1 VQEQLIRV
9 SQRHFRKKD
18 MATHPW
24 HDVPL
29 PDDLASSFPV
39 YIEIPKGSKVKYEL
53 DKATGLLWVDR
64 ILYSAVHY
72 PANYGFVPRTYCEDR
87 DPLDVLVLG
96 QEEVAPQV
104 LLRARAIGAMRMR
117 DEKSLDHKLIAVH
130 RDDPEYAVYQDIEEL
145 PQHRLLELRRFFLD
159 YKKLEGKEVA
169 VEAFLGPS
177 EALTILRNAVE
188 LYQRK
193 HPSLRTDV

>member
-1 VQEQLIRV
+1 
-9 SQRHFRKKD
+9 
-18 MATHPW
+18 MGTHPW
-24 HDVPL
+24 HDIPL
-29 PDDLASSFPV
+29 PEDLASYFPV

-96 QEEVAPQV
+96 QEAVVPQV
-104 LLRARAIGAMRMR
+104 VLRARAIGALRMQ
-117 DEKSLDHKLIAVH
+117 DGQSLDHKLIAVH
-130 RDDPEYAVYQDIEEL
+130 RDDPEYAVYQDIDEL

-159 YKKLEGKEVA
+159 YKKLEGKEVI
-169 VEAFLGPS
+169 VDAFLGPS
-177 EALTILRNAVE
+177 EALAILRDAVD
-188 LYQRK
+188 LYVRK
-193 HPSLRTDV
+193 RPGLR

>member
-1 VQEQLIRV
+1 
-9 SQRHFRKKD
+9 
-18 MATHPW
+18 MGTHPW

-29 PDDLASSFPV
+29 PEDLASYFPV

-53 DKATGLLWVDR
+53 DKTTGLLWVDR

-72 PANYGFVPRTYCEDR
+72 PANYGFVPRTYCEDL
-87 DPLDVLVLG
+87 DPLDVLVLS

-104 LLRARAIGAMRMR
+104 LLRARAVGAMRMR
-117 DEKSLDHKLIAVH
+117 DEQSLDHKIIAVH

-159 YKKLEGKEVA
+159 YKKLEGKEVS
-169 VEAFLGPS
+169 VEAFLGPR
-177 EALTILRNAVE
+177 EAMTILRNAVE

-193 HPSLRTDV
+193 RSSLRREV

>member
-1 VQEQLIRV
+1 MVL
-9 SQRHFRKKD
+9 
-18 MATHPW
+18 HPW

-29 PDDLASSFPV
+29 PDDLASHFPV

-64 ILYSAVHY
+64 VLYSSVHY
-72 PANYGFVPRTYCEDR
+72 PANYGFVPRTYADDG

-96 QEEVAPQV
+96 QEEVVPQV
-104 LLRARAIGAMRMR
+104 ILRAHAIGALRMR
-117 DEKSLDHKLIAVH
+117 DGKSLDHKLIAVH
-130 RDDPEYAVYQDIEEL
+130 WDDPDYAVFQDIDEL

-169 VEAFLGPS
+169 VDAFLGPT
-177 EALTILRNAVE
+177 ETLNILRGAVE
-188 LYQRK
+188 LYQVEQPGRRRK
-193 HPSLRTDV
+193 R

>member
-1 VQEQLIRV
+1 
-9 SQRHFRKKD
+9 
-18 MATHPW
+18 MGTHPW

-29 PDDLASSFPV
+29 PEDLTSYFPV

-96 QEEVAPQV
+96 QEDVAPQV
-104 LLRARAIGAMRMR
+104 LLRARAVGAMRMR

-159 YKKLEGKEVA
+159 YKKLEGKEVT
-169 VEAFLGPS
+169 VDAFLGPA
-177 EALTILRNAVE
+177 EAMAILRSAVD
-188 LYQRK
+188 LYQRRQS
-193 HPSLRTDV
+193 SLRRDV

>member
-1 VQEQLIRV
+1 
-9 SQRHFRKKD
+9 
-18 MATHPW
+18 MGTHPW

-29 PDDLASSFPV
+29 PEDLTSYFPV

-53 DKATGLLWVDR
+53 DKSTGLLWVDR

-72 PANYGFVPRTYCEDR
+72 PANYGFVPRTYAEDD

-104 LLRARAIGAMRMR
+104 LLRATAIGAMRMR
-117 DEKSLDHKLIAVH
+117 DEKSLDNKIIAVH
-130 RDDPEYAVYQDIEEL
+130 RDDPEYALYQDIEEL
-145 PQHRLLELRRFFLD
+145 PPHRLLELRRFFLD

-177 EALTILRNAVE
+177 EALSILRNAIEV
-188 LYQRK
+188 YSRK
-193 HPSLRTDV
+193 RPDVREV

>member
-1 VQEQLIRV
+1 
-9 SQRHFRKKD
+9 

-24 HDVPL
+24 HDIAL
-29 PDDLASSFPV
+29 PEDRQSYFPV
-39 YIEIPKGSKVKYEL
+39 YIEIPKGSKIKYEL

-72 PANYGFVPRTYCEDR
+72 PANYGFVPRTYCEDH

-96 QEEVAPQV
+96 QEPVAPQV
-104 LLRARAIGAMRMR
+104 LLRAHVIGALQMR
-117 DEKSLDHKLIAVH
+117 DERGTDHKLIAVH

-159 YKKLEGKEVA
+159 YKILEGKEVA
-169 VEAFLGPS
+169 VDAFLGPS
-177 EALTILRNAVE
+177 EALAILENAIA
-188 LYQRK
+188 LYERK
-193 HPSLRTDV
+193 RPSLRSNP

>member
-1 VQEQLIRV
+1 MGV
-9 SQRHFRKKD
+9 
-18 MATHPW
+18 HPW

-29 PDDLASSFPV
+29 PEDPASYFPV

-72 PANYGFVPRTYCEDR
+72 PANYGFVPRTYCEDQ
-87 DPLDVLVLG
+87 DPLDVLVLA
-96 QEEVAPQV
+96 QEAVAPQV

-117 DEKSLDHKLIAVH
+117 DEQSMDHKLIAVH
-130 RDDPEYAVYQDIEEL
+130 RDDPDYSVYQDIEEL

-159 YKKLEGKEVA
+159 YKKLEGKEVT
-169 VEAFLGPS
+169 VDAFLGPS
-177 EALTILRNAVE
+177 EAFAILRNAIE
-188 LYQRK
+188 LYEVKRL
-193 HPSLRTDV
+193 SLRARP

>member
-1 VQEQLIRV
+1 
-9 SQRHFRKKD
+9 

-29 PDDLASSFPV
+29 PDDLRSYFPA

-53 DKATGLLWVDR
+53 DNDTGLLWVDR

-72 PANYGFVPRTYCEDR
+72 PANYGFVPRTYAEDG

-96 QEEVAPQV
+96 QEEVAAQV
-104 LLRARAIGAMRMR
+104 LLRARAIGAMRMH

-169 VEAFLGPS
+169 VDAFLGPS
-177 EALTILRNAVE
+177 EALAILRNAVE

-193 HPSLRTDV
+193 RPIFQ